1 MPHVTYC
8 ASYRSSVYDMLVL
21 HNTFACRC
29 IHKCHK
35 AKPTGMTCGAILHYD
50 SICNLA
56 ILLEVVRKVV
66 CACTTHKCKKHR
78 GSCRSSDSLSFTK
91 EPTLS
96 VQQSL
101 KTSVL
106 HPNYPC
112 FMDTI
117 DIGRSFVRSEILYNQ
132 RIIWPLSISRQTK
145 SHFLELQC
153 NGVLITLKRNDCLE
167 ELETRKKE
175 AVVGELLIKCT
186 ETDQSVD

>member
-1 MPHVTYC
+1 
-8 ASYRSSVYDMLVL
+8 
-21 HNTFACRC
+21 
-29 IHKCHK
+29 
-35 AKPTGMTCGAILHYD
+35 
-50 SICNLA
+50 
-56 ILLEVVRKVV
+56 
-66 CACTTHKCKKHR
+66 
-78 GSCRSSDSLSFTK
+78 
-91 EPTLS
+91 
-96 VQQSL
+96 
-101 KTSVL
+101 
-106 HPNYPC
+106 
-112 FMDTI
+112 MDTI